1 MPGKQGSLIQRIIIE
16 RFGGLY
22 NELIGRRAHLGAGA
36 VVFDREGRVLLAR
49 QSYGRR
55 GWELPGGG
63 RQPKESLEQAVR
75 RELREEIGVE
85 VTSAVL
91 SGVYYEAEV
100 DQHHFAFRCELANG
114 ASPKPSSPEILE
126 CAFWP
131 LDALPKPMSD
141 FTLERIRDAKSSTGN
156 VTVKTLGPRHWTM

>member
-1 MPGKQGSLIQRIIIE
+1 MPGRQGSLIQRIVIE

-36 VVFDREGRVLLAR
+36 VVFDRESRVLLAR

-85 VTSAVL
+85 VTSVEL
-91 SGVYYEAEV
+91 CGVYYEPDV
-100 DQHHFAFRCELANG
+100 DQHHFAFRCQLADG
-114 ASPKPSSPEILE
+114 ATPKPSSPEILE
-126 CAFWP
+126 CGFWQ

-141 FTLERIRDAKSSTGN
+141 FTWRRIQDARSSAAGVRIT
-156 VTVKTLGPRHWTM
+156 TLGPPKWLT

>member
-22 NELIGRRAHLGAGA
+22 TELIGRRSHLGAGA
-36 VVFDREGRVLLAR
+36 VIFDSQGRVLLAR

-85 VTSAVL
+85 VTSAAL
-91 SGVYYEAEV
+91 CGVYYEPDV
-100 DQHHFAFRCELANG
+100 DQHHFAFRCELAAG
-114 ASPKPSSPEILE
+114 AAPKPSSPEILE

-131 LDALPKPMSD
+131 MDALPKPMSD
-141 FTLERIRDAKSSTGN
+141 FTMRRIQDCRSASAG
-156 VTVKTLGPRHWTM
+156 VTITTLDPPKWLT

>member
-1 MPGKQGSLIQRIIIE
+1 MPRKQGSLIRRIIIE
-16 RFGGLY
+16 HFGGLY
-22 NELIGRRAHLGAGA
+22 NELIGRRSHLGAGA
-36 VVFDREGRVLLAR
+36 VIFDRDGRVLLAR

-85 VTSAVL
+85 VTTVVL
-91 SGVYYEAEV
+91 CGVYYEPGV
-100 DQHHFAFRCELANG
+100 DQHHFAFRCELVDG
-114 ASPKPSSPEILE
+114 SSPTPSSPEIIE
-126 CAFWP
+126 CDFWP

-141 FTLERIRDAKSSTGN
+141 FTWRRIQDARSSSAG
-156 VTVKTLGPRHWTM
+156 VTITTLGPPKWLT